1 MPDIHYICISDL
13 HLGADN
19 SLLTHLGPQI
29 GEVDPYR
36 PSEVL
41 EELANCLRELVRR
54 NKGTVKPTLILNGD
68 LLELALAEDNIA
80 LMVFERFLE
89 LLFPRDGEQLINPKI
104 IFNPGNHDH
113 HLWETARETQY
124 VEFLQ
129 GKRSRKA
136 HGELPEPWH
145 TTKCSLLTWWTHAF

>member
-19 SLLTHLGPQI
+19 SLLTHLGPKI
-29 GEVDPYR
+29 GDVDPYR

-89 LLFPRDGEQLINPKI
+89 LLFPSP
-104 IFNPGNHDH
+104 H
-113 HLWETARETQY
+113 Y
-124 VEFLQ
+124 
-129 GKRSRKA
+129 S
-136 HGELPEPWH
+136 
-145 TTKCSLLTWWTHAF
+145 